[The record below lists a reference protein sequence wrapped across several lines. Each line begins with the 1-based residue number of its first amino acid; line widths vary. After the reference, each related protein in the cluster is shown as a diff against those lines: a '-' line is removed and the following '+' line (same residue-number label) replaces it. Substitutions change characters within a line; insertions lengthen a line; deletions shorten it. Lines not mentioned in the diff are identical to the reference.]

1 MDKAKPEDERWMR
14 RALELA
20 VGGRGRVEPNPMV
33 GAVIVKDGRVIGE
46 GFHRKFGEA
55 HAEINAMA
63 AAGEACRGATLYVT
77 LSPCSARD
85 KKTPPCTD
93 AVVAAGFARVVV
105 GTVDATQPPALDMLR
120 AARIEV
126 TEGVLRAEC
135 ERLIAP
141 FMKLKTRGMPWT
153 IAKWAMTADGKI
165 ATASGDSKW
174 ISCEESRRLVH
185 QWRGEVDAVLIGRG
199 TAEADDPLL
208 TCRAPGGR
216 NPARIVLAG
225 KAHLLLESQLVKTA
239 SEAPVIVACSRSA
252 NASAV
257 ERLRK
262 AGCEVLPL
270 PSVERGVDIEALLR
284 ELGARQFTNVL
295 VEGGAEVLGDFFD
308 RRMVDE
314 VRVFIAPRVF
324 GGKGAASPVGGA
336 GVETVAEALSLAEPS
351 MERLGQDILLRGYVQ
366 E

>member
-1 MDKAKPEDERWMR
+1 MEQMKARDERWMQ

-46 GFHRKFGEA
+46 GFHEKFGGP
-55 HAEINAMA
+55 HAEINAMT

-77 LSPCSARD
+77 LSPCSGRN

-93 AVVAAGFARVVV
+93 AVAAAGLARVVV
-105 GTVDATQPPALDMLR
+105 GTVDTTQPPALETLR
-120 AARIEV
+120 SAGIEV

-141 FMKLKTRGMPWT
+141 FMKLKTRAMPWT

-165 ATASGDSKW
+165 ASASGDSRW
-174 ISCEESRRLVH
+174 ISCEASRRLVH

-199 TAEADDPLL
+199 TADADDPLL
-208 TCRAPGGR
+208 TCRTPGGR
-216 NPARIVLAG
+216 NPARIVLDSEARLSPQG
-225 KAHLLLESQLVKTA
+225 RLVKT
-239 SEAPVIVACSRSA
+239 SLEAPVIVACG
-252 NASAV
+252 ASADAAAA
-257 ERLRK
+257 EGLRN
-262 AGCEVLPL
+262 AGCEILRLPTT
-270 PSVERGVDIEALLR
+270 EEGVDVEALLR

-295 VEGGAEVLGDFFD
+295 IEGGAEVLGSFFD

-314 VRVFIAPRVF
+314 VRVFIAPKI
-324 GGKGAASPVGGA
+324 GGGRNAASPVGGA
-336 GVETVAEALSLAEPS
+336 GIPIMADALTLIEPS
-351 MERLGQDILLRGYVQ
+351 MRTIGKDILLSGFVA
-366 E
+366 